1 MTREEAVATDGMWA
15 GFVRTA
21 PRMTSGWHHH
31 GRFESL
37 IYVETGALVMEFGPG
52 GRDTLEA
59 GPGDFLYVAPGA
71 VHRES
76 NPTSDESHIIVVRSG
91 SGAAV
96 INVDG
101 PQPAPDGPDP
111 TTMDRADVAAPPARR
126 ERTTRCATPTPP
138 R

>member
-1 MTREEAVATDGMWA
+1 MIREEAIATDGMWA

-21 PRMTSGWHHH
+21 PSMTSGWHHH

-37 IYVETGALVMEFGPG
+37 IYIETGALVMEFGPG
-52 GRDTLEA
+52 GRDTVEA

-76 NPTSDESHIIVVRSG
+76 NPTDDESHIIVVRSG
-91 SGAAV
+91 SGEAV

-101 PQPAPDGPDP
+101 PEPP
-111 TTMDRADVAAPPARR
+111 TQVG
-126 ERTTRCATPTPP
+126 
-138 R
+138 

>member
-1 MTREEAVATDGMWA
+1 MTTKSAGVRRIRPDERTEGPATAGMIREEAVTTDGMWA

-21 PRMTSGWHHH
+21 PNMTSGWHHH
-31 GRFESL
+31 GLFATL

-52 GRDTLEA
+52 GRETVEA

-76 NPTSDESHIIVVRSG
+76 NPTADESHIVVVRTG
-91 SGAAV
+91 SGEAV

-101 PQPAPDGPDP
+101 PED
-111 TTMDRADVAAPPARR
+111 
-126 ERTTRCATPTPP
+126 
-138 R
+138 

>member
-1 MTREEAVATDGMWA
+1 MSPGVRRVRPDERTEGPATAGMVREEAIATDGMWA

-37 IYVETGALVMEFGPG
+37 IYIETGALVMEFGPG
-52 GRDTLEA
+52 GQESVEA

-91 SGAAV
+91 SGEAV
-96 INVDG
+96 INVEG
-101 PQPAPDGPDP
+101 PEPSPG
-111 TTMDRADVAAPPARR
+111 PAR
-126 ERTTRCATPTPP
+126 
-138 R
+138 